1 VSSTQR
7 SPWSASRRETPVSI
21 ATKAI
26 IQYTALLGIIGIDL
40 SQNFVGIVEL
50 ADIIEMTDTHPV
62 FETSIPIHS
71 SCLETK
77 TASFD
82 IKNKMSGEVA
92 SATGGL
98 LDGDF
103 DVESLLG
110 ELTIDEKASLL
121 SGIVA
126 ITTTSS
132 GVCFNYE
139 QARTSGTRRKS
150 RD

>member
-1 VSSTQR
+1 
-7 SPWSASRRETPVSI
+7 
-21 ATKAI
+21 
-26 IQYTALLGIIGIDL
+26 
-40 SQNFVGIVEL
+40 VGL
-50 ADIIEMTDTHPV
+50 ADIIQMTDSHPI
-62 FETSIPIHS
+62 FKTSIPIHS

-82 IKNKMSGEVA
+82 IKNTMSGGEVA

-98 LDGDF
+98 LSGKF
-103 DVESLLG
+103 DIESLLA

-126 ITTTSS
+126 ISSTSLRIYL
-132 GVCFNYE
+132 NYKQE
-139 QARTSGTRRKS
+139 RTSGTPRKS

>member
-1 VSSTQR
+1 L
-7 SPWSASRRETPVSI
+7 
-21 ATKAI
+21 
-26 IQYTALLGIIGIDL
+26 ALNL

-50 ADIIEMTDTHPV
+50 AYIIQMTDTHPI

-82 IKNKMSGEVA
+82 IRNKMSGEIA

-121 SGIVA
+121 SGIVIII
-126 ITTTSS
+126 ITSF
-132 GVCFNYE
+132 GICFNHE
-139 QARTSGTRRKS
+139 QVRTSGTRRKFQ
-150 RD
+150 D